1 MNNFSYNSQP
11 QEQDINDLLNYQN
24 KKLAKQQNVY
34 AIVFTIILILLLIF
48 AYRRVFYT
56 YYDGYVNLEQNNL
69 RAIDDLYILDIYKN
83 VGDVVQPGDTLY
95 SYILLENLLG
105 QFNVN
110 TVPSIILDHANMK
123 LRAALAKQEL
133 PVIQTK
139 INEIQKQLKS
149 EQNDIFYGLTDNTKR
164 MALEAE
170 LNEYKEKLSE
180 LRNKIQIYESMAGN
194 SSRYIVNSG
203 YGHNRLPYSP
213 GSLYYE
219 NGVIQYCC
227 APEEAIVTDIKVA
240 KNTVVFEKENIID
253 LQHTDYKGSHIGVMA
268 YIPAHQVKY
277 INNQK
282 QVDVIVNDDIIL
294 HAHMSLLGLRVEDIP
309 KHLLSNFS
317 HDIDAVI
324 AYFLFDKDQYV
335 PFWVLNN
342 HLPVRVRVRNDVFH
356 EAFYNSFGGIFN
368 GLFSEPDSLKYS
380 PRRIFEIKED
390 QKFVPVDTTTFR
402 ELTKDHNF

>member
-11 QEQDINDLLNYQN
+11 QEQDINELLNYQN
-24 KKLAKQQNVY
+24 KKLAKQQNIY
-34 AIVFTIILILLLIF
+34 AVVFTIILIILVIF
-48 AYRRVFYT
+48 AYRRIVYT
-56 YYDGYVNLEQNNL
+56 YYDGYINLEQNNL

-83 VGDVVQPGDTLY
+83 VGDIVQPGDTLY

-110 TVPSIILDHANMK
+110 SVPSIILDHANLK
-123 LRAALAKQEL
+123 LQAELARQEV

-139 INEIQKQLKS
+139 INELVKRLKS
-149 EQNDIFYGLTDNTKR
+149 EKNDIYYGLTNNTKQL
-164 MALEAE
+164 AIEAE
-170 LNEYKEKLSE
+170 LSEYREKLRE
-180 LRNKIQIYESMAGN
+180 LQNKIRIYDSMAGN
-194 SSRYIVNSG
+194 SSRYILNSG
-203 YGHNRLPYSP
+203 YGHNHLPYAP
-213 GSLYYE
+213 GNLHYE
-219 NGVIQYCC
+219 DGVIQYCC
-227 APEEAIVTDIKVA
+227 APEEAIVTDIRVA
-240 KNTVVFEKENIID
+240 KNTVAFEKEEIIN
-253 LQHTDYKGSHIGVMA
+253 LQHTDYKGSHLGVMA

-282 QVDVIVNDDIIL
+282 QVEIIINDDITL
-294 HAHMSLLGLRVEDIP
+294 YAHMSLLGLRVEDIP

-342 HLPVRVRVRNDVFH
+342 HLPVRVRVRNDIFH

-368 GLFSEPDSLKYS
+368 ELFPEADSLQYNK
-380 PRRIFEIKED
+380 RRIFEIKEN
-390 QKFVPVDTTTFR
+390 QQFVPVDTTTFR

>member
-11 QEQDINDLLNYQN
+11 QEQDINDFLNYQN
-24 KKLAKQQNVY
+24 KKLAKQQTVY
-34 AIVFTIILILLLIF
+34 AIIFVIILILMLLY

-56 YYDGYVNLEQNNL
+56 YYDGYVNLEQNNM

-83 VGDVVQPGDTLY
+83 VGDIVQPGDTLY
-95 SYILLENLLG
+95 SYILLDNLLG

-110 TVPSIILDHANMK
+110 TVPSIILDHANLK

-139 INEIQKQLKS
+139 INELQKRLKS

-164 MALEAE
+164 MAIEAE
-170 LNEYKEKLSE
+170 LNEYKEKLAE
-180 LRNKIQIYESMAGN
+180 LRNKIQIYESMAGS
-194 SSRYIVNSG
+194 SSRYIMNSG
-203 YGHNRLPYSP
+203 YGRNHLPYSP
-213 GSLYYE
+213 GDLYYE
-219 NGVIQYCC
+219 RSVIQYCC

-240 KNTVVFEKENIID
+240 KNTVVFEKENVID
-253 LQHTDYKGSHIGVMA
+253 LQHTDYKASHIGVMA

-282 QVDVIVNDDIIL
+282 QVDIIVNDDIVL
-294 HAHMSLLGLRVEDIP
+294 KAHMSILGLRVEDIP

-342 HLPVRVRVRNDVFH
+342 HLPVRIRVRNDVLH
-356 EAFYNSFGGIFN
+356 EAFYDSFGGIFN
-368 GLFSEPDSLKYS
+368 GLFSEPDSIKYN
-380 PRRIFEIKED
+380 PRRIFEIKEN
-390 QKFVPVDTTTFR
+390 QMFVPVDTATFR

>member
-11 QEQDINDLLNYQN
+11 QEQDINDFLNYQN
-24 KKLAKQQNVY
+24 KKLAKQQTVY
-34 AIVFTIILILLLIF
+34 AIVFVVILLLMLLY

-56 YYDGYVNLEQNNL
+56 YYDGYVNLEQNNM

-83 VGDVVQPGDTLY
+83 VGDIVQPGDTLY
-95 SYILLENLLG
+95 SYILLDNLLG

-110 TVPSIILDHANMK
+110 TVPSIILDHANLK

-139 INEIQKQLKS
+139 INELQKRLKS

-164 MALEAE
+164 MAIEAE

-180 LRNKIQIYESMAGN
+180 LRNKIQIYESMAGS
-194 SSRYIVNSG
+194 SSRYIMNSG
-203 YGHNRLPYSP
+203 YGRNHLPYSP
-213 GSLYYE
+213 GDLYYE
-219 NGVIQYCC
+219 HSVIQYCC

-240 KNTVVFEKENIID
+240 KNTIVFEKENVID
-253 LQHTDYKGSHIGVMA
+253 LQHTDYKASHIGIMA

-282 QVDVIVNDDIIL
+282 QVDIIVNDDIVL
-294 HAHMSLLGLRVEDIP
+294 KAHMSILGLRVEDIP
-309 KHLLSNFS
+309 KHLQSNFS

-342 HLPVRVRVRNDVFH
+342 HLPVRVRVHNDVLH
-356 EAFYNSFGGIFN
+356 EAFYDSFGGIFN
-368 GLFSEPDSLKYS
+368 DFFSEPDSIKYN
-380 PRRIFEIKED
+380 PRRIFEIKEN
-390 QKFVPVDTTTFR
+390 QMFVPVDTATFR